1 MLMLESL
8 LSDVISTFPCTL
20 GERCMH
26 FLLLSALRVINSTE
40 VKRKERQRKMGGSV
54 QKYVFFFFFLIYL
67 LVHWEVNTN

>member
-26 FLLLSALRVINSTE
+26 FLFFFLCAPRFINSTE
-40 VKRKERQRKMGGSV
+40 VKLKERQRKMKGSM
-54 QKYVFFFFFLIYL
+54 QKYVFFFSF
-67 LVHWEVNTN
+67 